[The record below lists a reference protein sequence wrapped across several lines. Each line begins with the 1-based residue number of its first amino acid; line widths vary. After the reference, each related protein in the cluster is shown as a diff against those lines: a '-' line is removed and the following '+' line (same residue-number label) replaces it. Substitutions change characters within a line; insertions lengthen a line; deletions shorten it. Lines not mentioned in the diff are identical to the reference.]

1 MVFQQQPAYR
11 QPIFVVQQRPAY
23 EQPTNVIEQDDEEPQ
38 EPAYRQVQEKE
49 VG

>member
-38 EPAYRQVQEKE
+38 EPAYRQVQE
-49 VG
+49 